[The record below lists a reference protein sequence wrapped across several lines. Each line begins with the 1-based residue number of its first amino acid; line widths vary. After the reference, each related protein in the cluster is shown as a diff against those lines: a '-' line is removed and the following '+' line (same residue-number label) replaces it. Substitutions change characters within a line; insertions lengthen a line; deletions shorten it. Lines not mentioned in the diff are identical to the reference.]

1 MSESDLQTRYA
12 NTVLRLETLLSPL
25 AGTFAV
31 HEAMTLRN
39 ELAART
45 PFLEQ
50 AGMASPRGSMRM
62 AATEIHV
69 QSTAL
74 LTALDT
80 ALRTYKPQDQLM
92 VMAQAQRW
100 RLVVKDH
107 RQDIGLVS

>member
-1 MSESDLQTRYA
+1 
-12 NTVLRLETLLSPL
+12 
-25 AGTFAV
+25 
-31 HEAMTLRN
+31 
-39 ELAART
+39 
-45 PFLEQ
+45 
-50 AGMASPRGSMRM
+50 MRM